1 MQVSRRIAIM
11 DVILYYNQERSF
23 RVSHLLSVRRND
35 LFPLYWFFRNFIWT
49 SCFYHLS
56 SLRYFSYRW
65 LFAYCRPQRIP
76 IVVLVVV
83 TSRSRLYGEKLSR
96 VRGSPPPPSESTSQ
110 RSLISQKRFP
120 FSQKPPALAH
130 PLIRDFKIQR
140 RDGHE
145 NFA

>member
-11 DVILYYNQERSF
+11 DAILYYNQERSF

-83 TSRSRLYGEKLSR
+83 TIRSRLYGEKLSR
-96 VRGSPPPPSESTSQ
+96 VRGSPPPPPSESTSQ

-140 RDGHE
+140 RDG
-145 NFA
+145 N

>member
-83 TSRSRLYGEKLSR
+83 TIRSRLYGEKLSR
-96 VRGSPPPPSESTSQ
+96 VRGSPPPPPIRVNESAVVDITKTFSLFPKATSA
-110 RSLISQKRFP
+110 RPS
-120 FSQKPPALAH
+120 A
-130 PLIRDFKIQR
+130 
-140 RDGHE
+140 
-145 NFA
+145 N